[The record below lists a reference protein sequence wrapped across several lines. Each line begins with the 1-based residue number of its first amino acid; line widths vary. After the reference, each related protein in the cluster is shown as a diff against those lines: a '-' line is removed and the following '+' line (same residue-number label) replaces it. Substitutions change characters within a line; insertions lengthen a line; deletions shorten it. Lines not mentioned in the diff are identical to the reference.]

1 LEKLFALY
9 NIKTV
14 GFLDG
19 SNVARMFA
27 FTNKMLA
34 NNIFIEFFTVDESA
48 SEADLEETEDDD
60 IEEVGIDE
68 VDMHNEDIDEAE
80 PEYGSRLS
88 VIMKHKNK
96 YYEFLMYHDTI
107 EIGVPVMLLQTITF
121 LVKLIDD
128 SDPEK
133 LIEYFTTLATDPL
146 IPHEIP
152 DKKFRN
158 AANKMLKLKIQ
169 TIHDLIQEGKAN
181 LN

>member
-1 LEKLFALY
+1 MEKLFALY

-27 FTNKMLA
+27 FTSKMLA
-34 NNIFIEFFTVDESA
+34 NNIFIEFFTIDELA
-48 SEADLEETEDDD
+48 AEADIEETEDDD
-60 IEEVGIDE
+60 IEEV
-68 VDMHNEDIDEAE
+68 DMHDEDIDEVE

-96 YYEFLMYHDTI
+96 YYEFLMYHDAI

-128 SDPEK
+128 SEPEK
-133 LIEYFTTLATDPL
+133 LIEYFTTLSTDPL

-169 TIHDLIQEGKAN
+169 TVHDLIQEGKAN

>member
-1 LEKLFALY
+1 
-9 NIKTV
+9 
-14 GFLDG
+14 
-19 SNVARMFA
+19 M
-27 FTNKMLA
+27 
-34 NNIFIEFFTVDESA
+34 
-48 SEADLEETEDDD
+48 EETDDND
-60 IEEVGIDE
+60 IEELDIDE
-68 VDMHNEDIDEAE
+68 IDIHDEDIDEAE

-133 LIEYFTTLATDPL
+133 VIEYCATLSPDPL

-152 DKKFRN
+152 EKKFRN

-169 TIHDLIQEGKAN
+169 TVHNLIQEGNAN